1 MTIGTVL
8 SVVGRIHPSAASQE
22 FSNAVLVVVEIDVGM
37 NVVHPETLKDPVVVS
52 IFGTLLSL
60 LTTAVVAF
68 VLLGN
73 STSVSVAVL
82 AGVSTSVIT
91 GPSTLRLL
99 GADDTAICSLV
110 VRSATL
116 IDFPLR

>member
-8 SVVGRIHPSAASQE
+8 SVVRRIHPSAASQE

-37 NVVHPETLKDPVVVS
+37 NVVHPETLKDPVVAS

-73 STSVSVAVL
+73 STSVAVL
-82 AGVSTSVIT
+82 CILSLSDEDLAAKLKLYQIELAEMSRAK
-91 GPSTLRLL
+91 TL
-99 GADDTAICSLV
+99 TNV
-110 VRSATL
+110 
-116 IDFPLR
+116 

>member
-8 SVVGRIHPSAASQE
+8 SVVRRIHPSAASQE

-37 NVVHPETLKDPVVVS
+37 NVVHPETLKDPVVAS

-73 STSVSVAVL
+73 STSVSVAALCILSLSFEDLSAKLKLYQIEL
-82 AGVSTSVIT
+82 AEMSRAK
-91 GPSTLRLL
+91 TLPN
-99 GADDTAICSLV
+99 V
-110 VRSATL
+110 
-116 IDFPLR
+116 